1 MSDNKWIGQRLPRI
15 DGVEKVRGQAVFAA
29 DVRLPRMLFAKFL
42 PSPHAHAEIL
52 AIDTTRAENLPGVRA
67 VITAADIPAN
77 ATYDPASRFHAFL
90 ARPAVPAAAGVSAT
104 FAVFVGQAVAAVAA
118 DDLATAEAA
127 LDLIEV
133 TYRPLPVI
141 SSFADALRPGA
152 EPVIH
157 GQAIAGPTA
166 TAHTQVIITEE
177 EEKGSEEERRQS
189 PNIADAFTY
198 TYGDVQSAFAL
209 SDVIVEYTYS
219 VPNVHQG
226 YIEPHAV
233 TAFWDRPDHVTV
245 WECVQGAFDARN
257 LIAETLGIPHSK
269 ITLNSTEIG
278 GGFGGK
284 GEGIFAPL
292 VVLLARKAGRP
303 VQLVLTR
310 QEELIGANPAPRTL
324 IRVKTGARHDG
335 ALTAVEADVL
345 VDAGAFPTG
354 WIMSNITA
362 TLRDN
367 YRFQAWQMRGREVL
381 TNKASVTSYRAPGAP
396 NLSFAMES
404 QIDELAARLGIDPL
418 TFRQKN
424 VIREGDLLTNRE
436 PQSPVGAEEVL
447 NALAQHPGW
456 TNPAPERVTEAG
468 LLRGRGLALGSWAG
482 GTGPA
487 GSLAILDAGG
497 KVRIVLGTVD
507 LSGSFTSLAQIAA
520 DALGVCFDQVVI
532 NKASPDFAPYAPMS
546 AGSQT
551 IYAMGAAVK
560 EAALDLRARMIRYAA
575 QDLKVTESE
584 LGADETGVYLLAQ
597 PSKRL
602 GFNTLYQL
610 ATQWSDEFGPLVGH
624 GSAPQRQR
632 APGYA
637 ACLAEVIVDPLTGR
651 TTVDRLVIAQDV
663 GKAINPLAIEGQM
676 HGGVTQ
682 SVSMALWEELLYD
695 EAGHVRNPSL
705 LDYRMPTAGDVPLIE
720 TIIVEVPGGDGPYGA
735 KLVGEPSMVPA
746 VAAVANA
753 VTAAIGVR
761 ICDLPLTPERVWR
774 ALHDAYDKA

>member
-1 MSDNKWIGQRLPRI
+1 
-15 DGVEKVRGQAVFAA
+15 V
-29 DVRLPRMLFAKFL
+29 
-42 PSPHAHAEIL
+42 
-52 AIDTTRAENLPGVRA
+52 PGVRA

-77 ATYDPASRFHAFL
+77 ASYDPASRFHAFL
-90 ARPAVPAAAGVSAT
+90 ARP

-118 DDLATAEAA
+118 DDLAAAEAA

-157 GQAIAGPTA
+157 GQATAGPTA

-177 EEKGSEEERRQS
+177 QETVAEEERSQS

-209 SDVIVEYTYS
+209 SDVVVEHTYS

-233 TAFWDRPDHVTV
+233 TAL

-257 LIAETLGIPHSK
+257 LIAETLGIPHTK

-292 VVLLARKAGRP
+292 VVLLARKAGQP

-310 QEELIGANPAPRTL
+310 QEELIGANPAPRTI
-324 IRVKTGARHDG
+324 IRIKTGASPDG
-335 ALTAVEADVL
+335 VLTAVEADVL

-367 YRFQAWQMRGREVL
+367 YRFQAWHMRGREVL

-396 NLSFAMES
+396 NLSFTMES

-436 PQSPVGAEEVL
+436 PQSPIGAEAVL
-447 NALAQHPGW
+447 SALAQYPGW
-456 TNPAPERVTEAG
+456 TKPAPERVTDTG

-487 GSLAILDAGG
+487 GALAILDAGG

-520 DALGVCFDQVVI
+520 DALGVCFDQIVI

-560 EAALDLRARMIRYAA
+560 EAALDLRTRMMRYAA
-575 QDLKVTESE
+575 QDFKVTESE
-584 LGADETGVYLLAQ
+584 LGADETGVFLLAQ
-597 PSKRL
+597 PDKRL

-610 ATQWSDEFGPLVGH
+610 GTQWSDEFGPLIGH

-637 ACLAEVIVDPLTGR
+637 ACLAEVTVDPRTGR
-651 TTVDRLVIAQDV
+651 TTVDRLVVAQDV

-682 SVSMALWEELLYD
+682 SISMALWEELLYD
-695 EAGHVRNPSL
+695 EAGQVRNPSL

-720 TIIVEVPGGDGPYGA
+720 TIIVEAPGGDGPYGA

-761 ICDLPLTPERVWR
+761 ICALPLTPERVWR
-774 ALHDAYDKA
+774 ALHDAGDEA